1 MADAADDNVDKG
13 MGSVT
18 PQTGPRA
25 GQKIYKTH
33 EDSIIGGIKG
43 LIGAGGVR
51 EGGDAGGKDAM
62 SAADAATQGVSDAPG
77 NSADY

>member
-1 MADAADDNVDKG
+1 MSDESNVDEG
-13 MGSVT
+13 HGSVT

-43 LIGAGGVR
+43 LIMGGAKRSDTGNKA
-51 EGGDAGGKDAM
+51 ED
-62 SAADAATQGVSDAPG
+62 SALNAVASGASEAPG